1 MHEYNKRSG
10 LMSVLRGGEEAKEA
24 YLFPPLPPPVHPSNI
39 TFQSSVVTQGCLGGK
54 GTLVYEI
61 NPTMPED

>member
-1 MHEYNKRSG
+1 
-10 LMSVLRGGEEAKEA
+10 MSVLRGGEEAKEA